1 MENTGKQRIL
11 GLDTGTN
18 SLGWAVVDRLP
29 YGGYELIDK
38 GVHIFQE
45 GVNIE
50 KGTIEKSRAAERTEH
65 RSLRKIYWR
74 RKVRKIRLLAVL
86 SNAGLC
92 PPLSSEEL
100 HTWRVEG
107 IYPLRN
113 ENFMRWQR
121 TDENKGIN
129 PYAARCQCIERELD
143 MENRI
148 DRYLLGRALYHI
160 TQRRGFLSNRKD
172 RTDDKNSESGKVKE
186 GIKDL
191 TQKIQDAGCEYLCQ
205 YFHQLYQRGERI
217 RSCYTDRKEHYEKE
231 FDAICKKQ
239 HLGEALV
246 NELRKVIFEQ
256 RPLKSQ
262 RRGVAK
268 CPFEPSKHCAP
279 VSHPLFEEFRLWS
292 FIRNIKMQ
300 TPADNGL
307 RMLTDEEVNKILP
320 LWFRKSK
327 ANFHFEDI
335 AKTLAGK
342 DKYCYYKSAEEK
354 PYRFNYYLDTNVA
367 GCPVSAQLKEIF
379 GEEILKN
386 RDTVDTVWHALD
398 FFTDD
403 MKLRE
408 WGIRHFNLTDEQADA
423 LVKIRLPQ
431 GYASLSLKAMENIV
445 PLMRDHGMIYS
456 AATLVAKLR
465 DLTRDY
471 PFDTDFDG
479 EVDAYLKTDIE
490 DYLTIPTDKDGKP
503 TMTREERKQ
512 ALDNKWKTHYNLSD
526 IDIQKLYHPSM
537 IEEYRKVE
545 HKTKEGVYQL
555 DSPRISALKNP
566 MAMRSLFRMKAV
578 VNQLLKDGT
587 IDENTIIHIEFA
599 RELNDANR
607 RAALRQY
614 QAALRKE
621 REEAVEAI
629 KDVVPNPSD
638 DDILKYL
645 LWKDQ
650 GGKCVY
656 TGKTISISA
665 LGRCTYTGRE
675 ISLKA
680 LYNGTEFDIEHTVP
694 RSMGGDTTRE
704 NLTIC
709 DAKFNR
715 EVKKNRLPSQLSE
728 QQQAI
733 VQANIEEWKKKYED
747 LGKQLRRMKGSTSG
761 LSTKDAKDRVI
772 TKRHLLEM
780 QRDFWKNKYKTFT
793 ISSDDVK
800 GFTRRQGTDIS
811 VISRYGRLYLLSLFN
826 RVDVVKGSMTAAFRK
841 IWGIQSAY
849 EKKNRENHVHHCID
863 AITIACM
870 GKQEY
875 DDLSAWYHADEE
887 NRSHNSGQYIPKP
900 WQTFTEDIKNIE
912 REILVA
918 HYTANP
924 MGKQTRKKL
933 RDSQGHIIR
942 DKQGNPRYATGDT
955 ARGVLHNDM
964 IYGMITNSHDM
975 DDKHAAGK
983 RFAVKRI
990 PLRDVDIKNVVDPIV
1005 KQVIIDAITRYGSLQ
1020 NAITA
1025 EQENNDGS
1033 IWLNKEKGV
1042 RLKKVRCFQDNA
1054 INAKPI
1060 RPLRDLSEKEYK
1072 RNHYS
1077 MTNGN
1082 YMSAIYEGVDEK
1094 GKRKRTFEIRSLFE
1108 AAQAYSRNEPLVP
1121 ATKDGCHLIMTLK
1134 LGDLVLLYESTPDEV
1149 RNASQKELVKRLY
1162 KITGMSDSS
1171 GLQITLRHQQE
1182 ARDAG
1187 VLKNEYGNP
1196 KTGLFNAQQD
1206 IYPRRM
1212 LLHTQFN
1219 ALVQGQDFEISD
1231 TGKITFKQC

>member
-50 KGTIEKSRAAERTEH
+50 KGTVEKSRAAERTEH

-74 RKVRKIRLLAVL
+74 RKVRKIRVLAVL

-100 HTWRVEG
+100 HAWRVEG
-107 IYPLRN
+107 IYPLGN

-129 PYAARCQCIERELD
+129 PYDARCQCIERELD
-143 MENRI
+143 LENRS

-160 TQRRGFLSNRKD
+160 TQHRGFLSNRKD
-172 RTDDKNSESGKVKE
+172 QTDDKNSETGKVKE

-205 YFHQLYQRGERI
+205 YFYQLYQRGERI

-279 VSHPLFEEFRLWS
+279 VSHPLFEEFRMWS
-292 FIRNIKMQ
+292 FIRNIKVQ

-307 RMLTDEEVNKILP
+307 RMLTDEEINKILP
-320 LWFRKSK
+320 LWYRKSK

-342 DKYCYYKSAEEK
+342 GKYCYYKSAEDK
-354 PYRFNYYLDTNVA
+354 PFRFNYYLDTNVA

-379 GEEILKN
+379 GVEILKN
-386 RDTVDTVWHALD
+386 RDKVDTVWHALD

-403 MKLRE
+403 VKLRE
-408 WGIRHFNLTDEQADA
+408 WGVKHYNLTDEQADKLA
-423 LVKIRLPQ
+423 QMRLPQ

-445 PLMRDHGMIYS
+445 PLMRDHGMIYPN
-456 AATLVAKLR
+456 ATLVAKLR
-465 DLTRDY
+465 DLTKDY
-471 PFDTDFDG
+471 PFDTDFGG

-526 IDIQKLYHPSM
+526 KDIQKLYHPSM

-545 HKTKEGVYQL
+545 HKTEEGVYQL

-629 KDVVPNPSD
+629 KDIVPNPSD

-656 TGKTISISA
+656 IGKSISLAA
-665 LGRCTYTGRE
+665 LF
-675 ISLKA
+675 
-680 LYNGTEFDIEHTVP
+680 NGTEFDIEHTVP

-715 EVKKNRLPSQLSE
+715 EIKKNRLPSQLSE

-733 VQANIEEWKKKYED
+733 VQANIEEWKQKYED

-761 LSTKDAKDRVI
+761 LSSKDAKDRVI

-780 QRDFWKNKYKTFT
+780 QCDFWKNKYNSFIIEEK
-793 ISSDDVK
+793 DVQ

-826 RVDVVKGSMTAAFRK
+826 RVNVVKGTMTAAFRK

-870 GKQEY
+870 GKREY
-875 DDLSAWYHADEE
+875 DELSAWYHADEE
-887 NRSHNSGQYIPKP
+887 NRYHNSGQYIAKP

-942 DKQGNPRYATGDT
+942 DKQGNPRYAIGDT
-955 ARGVLHNDM
+955 ARGVLHMDTQ
-964 IYGMITNSHDM
+964 YGAIKQEGQIKYVLRMAI
-975 DDKHAAGK
+975 DDSRLKVENIVDPVVRQK
-983 RFAVKRI
+983 VQDAVNLYGSIAKALENGPIWMNEEKRI
-990 PLRDVDIKNVVDPIV
+990 
-1005 KQVIIDAITRYGSLQ
+1005 AI
-1020 NAITA
+1020 
-1025 EQENNDGS
+1025 
-1033 IWLNKEKGV
+1033 
-1042 RLKKVRCFQDNA
+1042 KKVRVIQDRVQN
-1054 INAKPI
+1054 PMHI
-1060 RPLRDLSEKEYK
+1060 RMQRDISKYEYK
-1072 RNHYS
+1072 RQYHVKNE
-1077 MTNGN
+1077 TN
-1082 YMSAIYEGVDEK
+1082 YLVAIYEGENISQRNFKVVSNLDAAKLFNSKQSIVPLTDEN
-1094 GKRKRTFEIRSLFE
+1094 GW
-1108 AAQAYSRNEPLVP
+1108 
-1121 ATKDGCHLIMTLK
+1121 HLINSLK
-1134 LGDLVLLYESTPDEV
+1134 VGDLVLLYEKTPEELK
-1149 RNASQKELVKRLY
+1149 RLSQQDLVKHLF
-1162 KITGMSDSS
+1162 KIVGLALS
-1171 GLQITLRHQQE
+1171 GGIQIKMNYHQE
-1182 ARDAG
+1182 ARPSGELHQINGPYMFDEPIAG
-1187 VLKNEYGNP
+1187 
-1196 KTGLFNAQQD
+1196 
-1206 IYPRRM
+1206 RRM
-1212 LLHTQFN
+1212 LTHTQFN
-1219 ALVQGQDFEISD
+1219 ALVQRQDFEISD

>member
-129 PYAARCQCIERELD
+129 PYAARCRCVEEALD
-143 MENRI
+143 MENRG

-172 RTDDKNSESGKVKE
+172 QTDDKNSETGKVKE

-205 YFHQLYQRGERI
+205 YFYQLYNQGERI

-268 CPFEPSKHCAP
+268 CPFEPTKHCAP
-279 VSHPLFEEFRLWS
+279 VSHPMFEEFRMWS
-292 FIRNIKMQ
+292 FIRNIKVQ
-300 TPADNGL
+300 TPADNDM
-307 RMLTDEEVNKILP
+307 RMLTEEEINKILH

-335 AKTLAGK
+335 AKELAGK
-342 DKYCYYKSAEEK
+342 GKYCYYKSAEEK

-367 GCPVSAQLKEIF
+367 GCPVSARLKEIF
-379 GEEILKN
+379 GEEILKD
-386 RDTVDTVWHALD
+386 RDTVDTIWHALD

-403 MKLRE
+403 VKLRE
-408 WGIRHFNLTDEQADA
+408 WGIRHFNLTDEQADE
-423 LVKIRLPQ
+423 LVKIHLPQ

-445 PLMRDHGMIYS
+445 PLMRDHGMIYPN
-456 AATLVAKLR
+456 ATLVAKLR
-465 DLTRDY
+465 DLTKNY
-471 PFDTDFDG
+471 PFDEDFDDDV
-479 EVDAYLKTDIE
+479 EAYLKADIE

-503 TMTREERKQ
+503 TMTREERRQ
-512 ALDNKWKTHYNLSD
+512 ALDNKWKEHYNLSD
-526 IDIQKLYHPSM
+526 KDIKKLYHPSM

-545 HKTKEGVYQL
+545 HKTEEGVYQL

-650 GGKCVY
+650 GKKCIY
-656 TGKTISISA
+656 TGKSISLAA
-665 LGRCTYTGRE
+665 LF
-675 ISLKA
+675 
-680 LYNGTEFDIEHTVP
+680 NGTEFDIEHTVP
-694 RSMGGDTTRE
+694 HSMGGDTTRE

-826 RVDVVKGSMTAAFRK
+826 RVDVVKGSMTAQFRK

-870 GKQEY
+870 GKREY

-887 NRSHNSGQYIPKP
+887 NRSHNSGQCIAKP

-955 ARGVLHNDM
+955 ARGVLHMDTQ
-964 IYGMITNSHDM
+964 YGAIKQEGQIKYVLRMAI
-975 DDKHAAGK
+975 DDSRLKVENIVDPVVRQK
-983 RFAVKRI
+983 VQDAVNLYGSIAKALENGPIWMNEEKRI
-990 PLRDVDIKNVVDPIV
+990 
-1005 KQVIIDAITRYGSLQ
+1005 AI
-1020 NAITA
+1020 
-1025 EQENNDGS
+1025 
-1033 IWLNKEKGV
+1033 
-1042 RLKKVRCFQDNA
+1042 KKVRVITGITD
-1054 INAKPI
+1054 PLHI
-1060 RPLRDLSEKEYK
+1060 RKQRDVSKHEYK
-1072 RNHYS
+1072 RAVHVDND
-1077 MTNGN
+1077 TNN
-1082 YMSAIYEGVDEK
+1082 LFLIYEGLNKK
-1094 GKRKRTFEIRSLFE
+1094 GQLTRSFSVISNIE
-1108 AAQAYSRNEPLVP
+1108 AAKRYNSKKEQEVIPQTSTDGYPLKMVLRI
-1121 ATKDGCHLIMTLK
+1121 GSLL
-1134 LGDLVLLYESTPDEV
+1134 LLYKDSP
-1149 RNASQKELVKRLY
+1149 KELINMSVSTLVQRLY
-1162 KITGMSDSS
+1162 KVIGFGKD
-1171 GLQITLRHQQE
+1171 GRIKIRYQQE
-1182 ARDAG
+1182 AKEAKELGGFLALDYNSLG
-1187 VLKNEYGNP
+1187 GQ
-1196 KTGLFNAQQD
+1196 TAQARVGYAK
-1206 IYPRRM
+1206 I
-1212 LLHTQFN
+1212 N